1 MWPAPPQPKNDLMV
15 EGSPWW
21 APHVY
26 ADRRPFLKAR
36 GRIAA
41 ACRRFFGDS
50 GFEEVE
56 TACLQVSPGN
66 EVHLAA
72 FSTDLKGP
80 AGETSRL
87 YLHTSPEFA
96 CKKLL
101 AAGEPRLFTFARAF
115 RNGER
120 SALHH
125 PEFTMLEWY
134 RANEPYAAIMADCLA
149 LARAATLAAGGKT
162 LNWRGDAADPFA
174 EPEYLTVA
182 EAFGRH
188 ADADLLNLL
197 DDRAGMAAACE
208 KLGVRVAADD
218 DWSDLFSKILSDRIE
233 PQLGR
238 GRLTFLTEYPACEA
252 ALARLKPGDAR
263 VAERFELYACG
274 VELANGFGEL
284 VDPDEQRRRFEAAMA
299 EKQRRYGETVPID
312 EDFLSALEIMPEAS
326 GVALGFDRLVMLAA
340 GAERI
345 EQVLWTPV
353 AARRG
358 PAPGTASLPF

>member
-1 MWPAPPQPKNDLMV
+1 MLEA
-15 EGSPWW
+15 SPWW

-26 ADRRPFLKAR
+26 ADRRDFLKAR
-36 GRIAA
+36 GRIAI
-41 ACRRFFGDS
+41 ACRAFFQAE
-50 GFEEVE
+50 GFAEVE

-66 EVHLAA
+66 EIHLRA
-72 FSTDLKGP
+72 FATDLV
-80 AGETSRL
+80 AGDGSTSRM

-101 AAGEPRLFTFARAF
+101 VAGEEAIFTFARAF

-134 RANEPYAAIMADCLA
+134 RARAPYAAIMADCVA
-149 LARAATLAAGGKT
+149 LARAVAEAAGGRT
-162 LNWRGDAADPFA
+162 LSWRGQTADPFA
-174 EPEYLTVA
+174 EPEILTVA
-182 EAFGRH
+182 EAFSRH
-188 ADADLLNLL
+188 AGLELMGAL
-197 DDRAGMAAACE
+197 DDRAALAETARR
-208 KLGVRVAADD
+208 LSIRVADDD
-218 DWSDLFSKILSDRIE
+218 DWSDLFSRILNVAIE
-233 PQLGR
+233 PELGR
-238 GRLTFLTEYPACEA
+238 GRLTLLTEYPAREA

-263 VAERFELYACG
+263 VAERFEMYACG

-284 VDPDEQRRRFEAAMA
+284 VDPVEQRARFLAAMA
-299 EKQRRYGETVPID
+299 EKQKRYGEAYPID
-312 EDFLSALEIMPEAS
+312 EDFLRALQIMPEAS

-353 AARRG
+353 ANG
-358 PAPGTASLPF
+358 GSPV

>member
-1 MWPAPPQPKNDLMV
+1 MHEA
-15 EGSPWW
+15 SPWW

-26 ADRRPFLKAR
+26 ADRRDFLKAR
-36 GRIAA
+36 GRIAT
-41 ACRRFFGDS
+41 ACRAFFQAE
-50 GFEEVE
+50 GFDEVE

-66 EVHLAA
+66 EIHLRA
-72 FSTDLKGP
+72 FATDLIAEDGDR
-80 AGETSRL
+80 SRL

-101 AAGEPRLFTFARAF
+101 AAGEERIFTMARAF

-134 RANEPYAAIMADCLA
+134 RAKAPYAAIMADCVV
-149 LARAATLAAGGKT
+149 LARVAVEAAGGRT
-162 LNWRGDAADPFA
+162 LRWRGQTADPFA
-174 EPEYLTVA
+174 EPEILTVA
-182 EAFGRH
+182 EAFARH
-188 ADADLLNLL
+188 AGLDLLAALN
-197 DDRAGMAAACE
+197 DRAALAAAAAR
-208 KLGVRVAADD
+208 LSIRVAEDD
-218 DWSDLFSKILSDRIE
+218 DWSDLFSKILNVRIE
-233 PQLGR
+233 PELGR
-238 GRLTFLTEYPACEA
+238 GRLTLLTEYPAREA

-263 VAERFELYACG
+263 VSERFEMYACG

-284 VDPDEQRRRFEAAMA
+284 VDAAEQRARFEAAMA
-299 EKQRRYGETVPID
+299 EKLARYGEAYPID
-312 EDFLSALEIMPEAS
+312 RDFLAALEIMPEAS

-353 AARRG
+353 APRG
-358 PAPGTASLPF
+358 AAV

>member
-1 MWPAPPQPKNDLMV
+1 MHEA
-15 EGSPWW
+15 SPWW

-26 ADRRPFLKAR
+26 ADRRDFLKAR
-36 GRIAA
+36 ERIAIA
-41 ACRRFFGDS
+41 ARAFFQAE

-66 EVHLAA
+66 ETHLQA
-72 FSTDLKGP
+72 FATDLTAPDG
-80 AGETSRL
+80 GRSRL

-101 AAGEPRLFTFARAF
+101 AAGEERIFTFARAF

-134 RANEPYAAIMADCLA
+134 RAKAPYAAIMADCVA
-149 LARAATLAAGGKT
+149 VARAAAEAAGRRT
-162 LNWRGDAADPFA
+162 LTWRGQTADPFA
-174 EPEYLTVA
+174 PPEVLTVA
-182 EAFGRH
+182 EAFGRF
-188 ADADLLNLL
+188 AGLDLL
-197 DDRAGMAAACE
+197 AALENREALAE
-208 KLGVRVAADD
+208 TARRQSIRVAQDD
-218 DWSDLFSKILSDRIE
+218 DWSDLFSKILNVRIE
-233 PQLGR
+233 PEHGR
-238 GRLTFLTEYPACEA
+238 GRLTLLTEYPAREA
-252 ALARLKPGDAR
+252 ALARLKPDDSR
-263 VAERFELYACG
+263 VSERFEMYACG

-284 VDPDEQRRRFEAAMA
+284 VDPQEQRMRFEASMA
-299 EKQRRYGETVPID
+299 EKQRRYGEAYPID
-312 EDFLSALEIMPEAS
+312 ADFLRALEIMQEAS

-353 AARRG
+353 A
-358 PAPGTASLPF
+358 PAGAPV

>member
-1 MWPAPPQPKNDLMV
+1 MV

-26 ADRRPFLKAR
+26 ADRREFLKAR
-36 GRIAA
+36 GRIGG

-50 GFEEVE
+50 GFDEVE
-56 TACLQVSPGN
+56 TACLQVSPGC
-66 EVHLAA
+66 ETHLEA
-72 FSTDLKGP
+72 FATELIGP
-80 AGETSRL
+80 EGGAGRL

-101 AAGEPRLFTFARAF
+101 AAGETRIFAFARVF
-115 RNGER
+115 RNRER

-149 LARAATLAAGGKT
+149 LARLAAKAAGAGLLTWRGKT
-162 LNWRGDAADPFA
+162 ADPFA
-174 EPEYLTVA
+174 EPEYVTVA
-182 EAFGRH
+182 QAFAAH
-188 ADADLLNLL
+188 AGVDLMAAL
-197 DDRAGMAAACE
+197 DDRAALAGACQ
-208 KLGVRVAADD
+208 KHDIRVASDD
-218 DWSDLFSKILSDRIE
+218 DWSDLFSKLLSERIE
-233 PQLGR
+233 PRLGQ
-238 GRLTFLTEYPACEA
+238 GCLTFLTEYPAREA
-252 ALARLKPGDAR
+252 ALARLKPGDGR
-263 VAERFELYACG
+263 VSERFELYACG

-284 VDPDEQRRRFEAAMA
+284 ADPVEQRARFEAAMA
-299 EKQRRYGETVPID
+299 EKQRRYGEAWPID
-312 EDFLSALEIMPEAS
+312 EDFLSCLEIMPEAS

-353 AARRG
+353 AEKGA
-358 PAPGTASLPF
+358 A

>member
-1 MWPAPPQPKNDLMV
+1 MHEA
-15 EGSPWW
+15 SPWW

-26 ADRRPFLKAR
+26 ADRRDFLKAR
-36 GRIAA
+36 GRIAIA
-41 ACRRFFGDS
+41 ARAFFQAE

-66 EVHLAA
+66 EVHLRA
-72 FSTDLKGP
+72 FATDLV
-80 AGETSRL
+80 AGDGSASHM

-101 AAGEPRLFTFARAF
+101 AAGEERIFTFARAF

-134 RANEPYAAIMADCLA
+134 RARAPYATIMLDCVA
-149 LARAATLAAGGKT
+149 LARAAAEAAGARM
-162 LNWRGDAADPFA
+162 LSWRGAAADPFA
-174 EPEYLTVA
+174 EPEFLTVA
-182 EAFGRH
+182 EAFSRH
-188 ADADLLNLL
+188 AGLDLMAAL
-197 DDRAGMAAACE
+197 DDRPALAEAARRLE
-208 KLGVRVAADD
+208 IRVADDD
-218 DWSDLFSKILSDRIE
+218 DWSDLFSKILNVAIE

-238 GRLTFLTEYPACEA
+238 GRLTLLTEYPAREA
-252 ALARLKPGDAR
+252 ALARLKPSDPS
-263 VAERFELYACG
+263 VSERFEMYACG

-284 VDPDEQRRRFEAAMA
+284 VDPQEQRMRFEAAMA
-299 EKQRRYGETVPID
+299 EKRKRYGAVYPID
-312 EDFLSALEIMPEAS
+312 ADFLAALEIMPEAS

-353 AARRG
+353 APKGAG
-358 PAPGTASLPF
+358 V

>member
-1 MWPAPPQPKNDLMV
+1 MRPPGLPQPKNGLMD

-26 ADRRPFLKAR
+26 ADRRAFLKAR

-41 ACRRFFGDS
+41 SCRRFFHEN

-56 TACLQVSPGN
+56 TACLQRSPGN
-66 EVHLAA
+66 EIHLSA
-72 FSTDLKGP
+72 FATELTGP
-80 AGETSRL
+80 DGESSRL

-101 AAGEPRLFTFARAF
+101 AAGETRIFTLARAF
-115 RNGER
+115 RNRER

-134 RANEPYAAIMADCLA
+134 RANESYGAIMADCTA
-149 LARAATLAAGGKT
+149 LARAAAEAAGARAFS
-162 LNWRGDAADPFA
+162 WRGALADPFL
-174 EPEYLTVA
+174 EPEIVTLA
-182 EAFGRH
+182 EAFDRH
-188 ADADLLNLL
+188 VGLDLMAAL
-197 DDRAGMAAACE
+197 DDREAMAAAAR
-208 KLGVRVAADD
+208 GHGIRVADDD
-218 DWSDLFSKILSDRIE
+218 DWSDLFSKLVSEKIE
-233 PQLGR
+233 PELGR
-238 GRLTFLTEYPACEA
+238 GRPTFLTEYPASEA
-252 ALARLKPGDAR
+252 ALARLKPGDPR

-284 VDPDEQRRRFEAAMA
+284 SDAAEQRVRFEEAMA
-299 EKQRRYGETVPID
+299 EKQRRYGEAYPID
-312 EDFLSALEIMPEAS
+312 ADFLAALAIMPEAS

-353 AARRG
+353 ALQG
-358 PAPGTASLPF
+358 ASA

>member
-1 MWPAPPQPKNDLMV
+1 MV

-26 ADRRPFLKAR
+26 ADRREFLKAR
-36 GRIAA
+36 GRIAKA
-41 ACRRFFGDS
+41 SRRFFDDD
-50 GFEEVE
+50 GFSEVE

-66 EVHLAA
+66 EAHLSA
-72 FSTDLKGP
+72 FATELTGP
-80 AGETSRL
+80 DGVSSRL
-87 YLHTSPEFA
+87 FLHTSPEFA

-101 AAGEPRLFTFARAF
+101 AAGETRIFTFARAF
-115 RNGER
+115 RNRER

-134 RANEPYAAIMADCLA
+134 RAEAPYTRIMEDCLRLCRIA
-149 LARAATLAAGGKT
+149 AEAAGARALV
-162 LNWRGDAADPFA
+162 WRGATADPFA
-174 EPEYLTVA
+174 EPEVVTVS
-182 EAFGRH
+182 EAFAAH
-188 ADADLLNLL
+188 AGVDLMAAL
-197 DDRAGMAAACE
+197 DDRAALAKAAEAI
-208 KLGVRVAADD
+208 GIRVAADD
-218 DWSDLFSKILSDRIE
+218 DWSDLFSKILSVRVE
-233 PQLGR
+233 PRLGQ

-263 VAERFELYACG
+263 VSERFELYACG

-284 VDPDEQRRRFEAAMA
+284 VDPGEQRARFEAAMQLKLA
-299 EKQRRYGETVPID
+299 RWGEAYPLD
-312 EDFLSALEIMPEAS
+312 EDFLSALDLMPEAS

-353 AARRG
+353 ADRG
-358 PAPGTASLPF
+358 IGTAALSLDPRFRGDDRSGSA

>member
-1 MWPAPPQPKNDLMV
+1 MHEA
-15 EGSPWW
+15 SPWW

-26 ADRRPFLKAR
+26 ADRRDFLKAR
-36 GRIAA
+36 GRIAI
-41 ACRRFFGDS
+41 ACRAFFQAE

-66 EVHLAA
+66 ETHLQA
-72 FSTDLKGP
+72 FATDLVAEDG
-80 AGETSRL
+80 ARSRL

-101 AAGEPRLFTFARAF
+101 AAGEERIFTFARAF

-134 RANEPYAAIMADCLA
+134 RARAPYAAIMADCVA
-149 LARAATLAAGGKT
+149 LARAAAAAAGSRA
-162 LNWRGDAADPFA
+162 LSWRGQTADPFA
-174 EPEYLTVA
+174 EPEILTVA
-182 EAFGRH
+182 EAFARFAGL
-188 ADADLLNLL
+188 DLLAAL
-197 DDRAGMAAACE
+197 DDLAPLAEAARR
-208 KLGVRVAADD
+208 LSIRVAEDD
-218 DWSDLFSKILSDRIE
+218 DWSDLFSKILNVAVE

-238 GRLTFLTEYPACEA
+238 GRLTLLTEYPAREA
-252 ALARLKPGDAR
+252 ALARLKPGDGR
-263 VAERFELYACG
+263 LSERFEMYACG

-284 VDPDEQRRRFEAAMA
+284 VDPIEQRARFEAAMA
-299 EKQRRYGETVPID
+299 EKLRRYGEAYPID
-312 EDFLSALEIMPEAS
+312 ADFLAALEIMPEAS

-340 GAERI
+340 GAARI

-353 AARRG
+353 ALRG
-358 PAPGTASLPF
+358 AGV

>member
-1 MWPAPPQPKNDLMV
+1 MHEA
-15 EGSPWW
+15 SPWW

-26 ADRRPFLKAR
+26 ADRRGFLKAR
-36 GRIAA
+36 GRIAIA
-41 ACRRFFGDS
+41 ARAFFQAE

-66 EVHLAA
+66 EVHLRAFAA
-72 FSTDLKGP
+72 DLL
-80 AGETSRL
+80 AGDGSASRI

-101 AAGEPRLFTFARAF
+101 AAGEERIFTFARAF

-134 RANEPYAAIMADCLA
+134 RARAPYATIMLDCVA
-149 LARAATLAAGGKT
+149 LARAAAEAAGARM
-162 LNWRGDAADPFA
+162 LSWRGAAADPFA
-174 EPEYLTVA
+174 EPEFLTVA
-182 EAFGRH
+182 EAFSRH
-188 ADADLLNLL
+188 AGLDLMAAL
-197 DDRAGMAAACE
+197 DDRPALAEAARRLE
-208 KLGVRVAADD
+208 IRVADDD
-218 DWSDLFSKILSDRIE
+218 DWSDLFSKILNVAIE

-238 GRLTFLTEYPACEA
+238 GRLTLLTEYPAREA
-252 ALARLKPGDAR
+252 ALARLKPSDPS
-263 VAERFELYACG
+263 VSERFEMYACG

-284 VDPDEQRRRFEAAMA
+284 VDPQEQRMRFEAAMA
-299 EKQRRYGETVPID
+299 EKRKRYGAAYPID
-312 EDFLSALEIMPEAS
+312 ADFLAALEIMPEAS

-353 AARRG
+353 APKGAG
-358 PAPGTASLPF
+358 V

>member
-1 MWPAPPQPKNDLMV
+1 MHEA
-15 EGSPWW
+15 SPWW

-26 ADRRPFLKAR
+26 ADRRDFLKAR
-36 GRIAA
+36 GRIAT
-41 ACRRFFGDS
+41 ACRAFFQAE
-50 GFEEVE
+50 GFDEVE

-66 EVHLAA
+66 EIHLRA
-72 FSTDLKGP
+72 FATDLIAEDGDR
-80 AGETSRL
+80 SRL

-101 AAGEPRLFTFARAF
+101 AAGEERIFTMARAF

-134 RANEPYAAIMADCLA
+134 RARAPYAAIMADCVA
-149 LARAATLAAGGKT
+149 LVRAAAGAVGGRALK
-162 LNWRGDAADPFA
+162 WRGQTADPFA
-174 EPEYLTVA
+174 EPEILTVA
-182 EAFGRH
+182 EAFARH
-188 ADADLLNLL
+188 AGLDLLAALN
-197 DDRAGMAAACE
+197 DRAALAAVAAR
-208 KLGVRVAADD
+208 LAIRVAEDD
-218 DWSDLFSKILSDRIE
+218 DWSDLFSKILNVRIE
-233 PQLGR
+233 PELGR
-238 GRLTFLTEYPACEA
+238 GRLTLLTEYPAREA

-263 VAERFELYACG
+263 VSERFEMYACG

-284 VDPDEQRRRFEAAMA
+284 VDAAEQRARFEAAMA
-299 EKQRRYGETVPID
+299 EKLARYGEAYPID
-312 EDFLSALEIMPEAS
+312 QDFLAALEIMPEAS

-353 AARRG
+353 APRG
-358 PAPGTASLPF
+358 AAV

>member
-1 MWPAPPQPKNDLMV
+1 MHEA
-15 EGSPWW
+15 SPWW

-26 ADRRPFLKAR
+26 ADRRDFLKAR
-36 GRIAA
+36 GRIAK
-41 ACRRFFGDS
+41 ACRAFFQAE

-66 EVHLAA
+66 ETHLQA
-72 FSTDLKGP
+72 FATDLIGGDGT
-80 AGETSRL
+80 ATRL

-101 AAGEPRLFTFARAF
+101 AAGETRIFTFARAF

-134 RANEPYAAIMADCLA
+134 RAQEPYAAIMADCVA
-149 LARAATLAAGGKT
+149 LARAAADAAGGRA
-162 LNWRGDAADPFA
+162 LNWREQTADPFA
-174 EPEYLTVA
+174 EPEILTVA
-182 EAFGRH
+182 EAFARFAGV
-188 ADADLLNLL
+188 DLMAAL
-197 DDRAGMAAACE
+197 DDREALADAARR
-208 KLGVRVAADD
+208 LSIRVAGDD
-218 DWSDLFSKILSDRIE
+218 DWSDLFSKILNVVIE
-233 PQLGR
+233 PQLGH
-238 GRLTFLTEYPACEA
+238 GRLTLLTEYPAREA

-263 VAERFELYACG
+263 VSERFEMYACG

-284 VDPDEQRRRFEAAMA
+284 VDPKEQRARFEAAMA
-299 EKQRRYGETVPID
+299 EKRRRYGEAYPID
-312 EDFLSALEIMPEAS
+312 ADFLAALEIMPEAS
-326 GVALGFDRLVMLAA
+326 GVALGFDRLAMLAA

-353 AARRG
+353 A
-358 PAPGTASLPF
+358 PAGA

>member
-1 MWPAPPQPKNDLMV
+1 MV

-26 ADRRPFLKAR
+26 ADRRGFLKAR

-41 ACRRFFGDS
+41 ACRRFFEAS

-66 EVHLAA
+66 EAHLAA
-72 FSTDLKGP
+72 FATELVGFG
-80 AGETSRL
+80 GESSRV

-101 AAGEPRLFTFARAF
+101 AAGESRIFTFARAF
-115 RNGER
+115 RNRER

-134 RANEPYAAIMADCLA
+134 RANEPYAAIMADCLRV
-149 LARAATLAAGGKT
+149 ARVAAEAAGAKTLA
-162 LNWRGDAADPFA
+162 WRGATADPFA
-174 EPEYLTVA
+174 EPEFVTVA
-182 EAFGRH
+182 EAFAAH
-188 ADADLLNLL
+188 AGLDLMAALG
-197 DDRAGMAAACE
+197 DRAVLAAATTR
-208 KLGVRVAADD
+208 LGMRVAVDD
-218 DWSDLFSKILSDRIE
+218 DWSDLFSKILSAKIE
-233 PQLGR
+233 PNLGR

-252 ALARLKPGDAR
+252 ALARLKPGDPR
-263 VAERFELYACG
+263 VSERFELYACG

-284 VDPDEQRRRFEAAMA
+284 VDAGEQKRRFEEAMA
-299 EKQRRYGETVPID
+299 LKLTRYGEAYPLD
-312 EDFLSALEIMPEAS
+312 ADFLAALATMPEAS
-326 GVALGFDRLVMLAA
+326 GVALGFDRLTMLAA

-353 AARRG
+353 AERG
-358 PAPGTASLPF
+358 TPAP